1 MPIIN
6 TLLTA
11 RDNMSNVLN
20 NVADNANKAKKKIN
34 DSLGETGDKVEN
46 LEDLFNSLRDTS
58 ITSFGDVKDLIDRV
72 KTSMGAAEGSAAR
85 WATSFTLI
93 AGGVT
98 ALGVAVISA
107 IASNADYV
115 RSLRQTADAS
125 NSSIEFL
132 QQMKQAFRDTG
143 FEIDKFGDINKDVL
157 DHLGDAF
164 RDGSGPADDM
174 KALGLNVKEYNKF
187 INQADG
193 GTRALIHTYYE
204 LKNSGKNL
212 AEITNMMETLASD
225 GSHLVGTLRNFGS
238 ETDALNSILGEHAGI
253 SAETAEKYKEWDKQ
267 IDTLSTNFN
276 NWKVNILAPT
286 VEEINQLLML
296 MNGDWSNTEFAKFFT
311 SEGFKDAMR
320 QFFTG
325 GNNGDLI
332 REGMIKLGIEPVISY
347 DGLDHLKGMVADL
360 NKDMEGVNAGVDPK
374 SGWEK
379 PKKDDSAQKQK
390 QFEAQ
395 QKAAQQWL
403 TQLDLNT
410 TVEQNKAD
418 ENYKVQLKKL
428 DEFHAKKLISEREYE
443 RGVEMLNQQLYGANI
458 EKIYQNQMERLNS
471 QHEQMLVSEADYQT
485 RLHQIQQERAGSLLD
500 MNKNAELDKLR
511 FEHDQKLVAEE
522 EYQAKLLGIQQ
533 NYEQRKKDLTQATE
547 NIGRNDMFAKQAEQM
562 GKYNETVNRGIDLA
576 QGFASVITS
585 AAEQGSAA
593 WIVATIASK
602 AMMVGQAIMA
612 ANLAAV
618 QAAASTPGGP
628 AAQLAAAESIQSW
641 GYAQAA
647 MIAAQGIVEIA
658 GARAKGGP
666 VEGGKTY
673 LVGERGPELFSVPG
687 TGGQITSNAN
697 LQKAMGGGGSG
708 GGDNVKFE
716 QHNTFQG
723 SGITADDMDTLKNM
737 TESIVDKKLAD
748 RDRANPR

>member
-1 MPIIN
+1 MAIIN

-11 RDNMSNVLN
+11 KDKMSDVLN

-34 DSLGETGDKVEN
+34 DSLGETSDKVES
-46 LEDLFNSLRDTS
+46 LEEIFNSLRGTS
-58 ITSFGDVKDLIDRV
+58 VTSFGDIIDLSNRV
-72 KTSMGAAEGSAAR
+72 KTAMGAAEGGAMR
-85 WATSFTLI
+85 WATTFSLV

-98 ALGVAVISA
+98 AAGAAILSM

-132 QQMKQAFRDTG
+132 QQMKQEFRDTG

-174 KALGLNVKEYNKF
+174 KALGLNVQEYNKF

-204 LKNSGKNL
+204 LRNSGKNL

-225 GSHLVGTLRNFGS
+225 GSHLVGTLKDFGS
-238 ETDALNSILGEHAGI
+238 EADALNAILGQHAGI
-253 SAETAEKYKEWDKQ
+253 SEETAEKYKEWDAQ

-311 SEGFKDAMR
+311 ADGFKDAVR

-332 REGMIKLGIEPVISY
+332 RDGMIKLGIDPVISY

-360 NKDMEGVNAGVDPK
+360 KGDMAGVNGAVKEGT
-374 SGWEK
+374 GWKKPEK
-379 PKKDDSAQKQK
+379 DNSAQKQK

-395 QKAAQQWL
+395 QKQARDWL
-403 TQLDLNT
+403 AQLDMNIST
-410 TVEQNKAD
+410 EQNKAD
-418 ENYKVQLKKL
+418 ANYQIQLKKL
-428 DEFHAKKLISEREYE
+428 DDFHKRKLISEREYQ
-443 RGVEMLNQQLYGANI
+443 RGVEMLNTQLYGANI
-458 EKIYQNQMERLNS
+458 EQIYQNQMERLNS
-471 QHEQMLVSEADYQT
+471 QHEQMLISEQDYQT
-485 RLHQIQQERAGSLLD
+485 RLHQIQAERAGGILD
-500 MNKNAELDKLR
+500 MNRNNELEKLE
-511 FEHDQKLVAEE
+511 FEHDQKLVSEE
-522 EYQAKLLGIQQ
+522 NYQAKRLAIQQ
-533 NYEQRKKDLTQATE
+533 DYEQRRKDLTQATE

-576 QGFASVITS
+576 QGFASVITA

-628 AAQLAAAESIQSW
+628 AAQMAAAESIQAW

-673 LVGERGPELFSVPG
+673 LVGEKGPELFTVPG

-697 LQKAMGGGGSG
+697 LQKAMGGGSG
-708 GGDNVKFE
+708 GGGNSEFH
-716 QHNTFQG
+716 QTNIFQG
-723 SGITADDMDTLKNM
+723 SGVTADDMDTLKSM
-737 TESIVDKKLAD
+737 TESIVDKKLSD
-748 RDRANPR
+748 DKRKNGG